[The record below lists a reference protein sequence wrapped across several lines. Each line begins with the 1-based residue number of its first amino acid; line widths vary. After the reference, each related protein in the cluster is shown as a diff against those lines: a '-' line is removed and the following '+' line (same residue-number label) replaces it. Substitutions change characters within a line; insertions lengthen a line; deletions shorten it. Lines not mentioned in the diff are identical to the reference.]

1 MRKSFIKHILCLLG
15 AVLVLSGC
23 YRDELAD
30 IHNQIDDLDL
40 RTIREQIEGMKE
52 GVANLQEL
60 QKWIEPAVENLQAS
74 KKAIEAEIEDLK
86 ALLAEAGAATEEL
99 KDELAFKEAQL
110 GNLEKTIAGL
120 ESVSAALVERVKELE
135 AAVKAPT
142 TGLSDRVMAL
152 ETAWQ
157 GMATIEELADLE
169 EYATEFSGDFGDNFF
184 KSLEEC
190 KQQLSQW
197 VSESTAIQQMFDKYY
212 DCAYLDAEI
221 SGLNGV
227 DGTQDASLAEI
238 GTSVSGLKA
247 ELQKMINDAINGVAD
262 EYESSLEDIENT
274 IKAIQNDIAD
284 QYALLWAKIGRE
296 DLAIEG
302 TIVSVINTLI
312 ERFGTLDV
320 KTGDIDAIVSALR
333 TDLDL
338 FRSDFI
344 KALGGDEYNN
354 ETLAGLHALLIEL
367 QGKLDGK
374 ADDTKVASLI
384 EEAKKLTADVQ
395 AALEK
400 YIADNNAAL
409 EAYIKKAEQDYLTN
423 AEAEELKG
431 SFALISN
438 LSKLDASI
446 TGFDTGEGA
455 FIERGEWDS
464 TVMGLISKLNALVGI
479 GEDGAADKPKQGWT
493 NTIVEAVN
501 DLYVLV
507 NGKLNEAEATEVAI
521 GIVNGFINELL
532 DVKEGGTAGQ
542 VKALLDGF
550 ADSINILGGSIDT
563 LVEKI
568 GLKDLG
574 AALGDDP
581 DIAIAIARIKSS
593 ISGIKEALAG
603 ISGNYAG
610 KGHGHDGKDITD
622 LAEAISKE
630 IDAITGKLADLK
642 TTAKET
648 LVAAINELHD
658 KFGGYSGS
666 GKTGNAGVDAL
677 LSNLEAVLA
686 AAVRDGGAGLE
697 GYFATLNLSALKSA
711 IDDVVKATTGTID
724 TRVQAAIDALN
735 LTQYL
740 KDSGI
745 AAYDYVS
752 KKETTVQANLEILS
766 ALAALK
772 VTIGED
778 VFEYGDLDDAI
789 KAVYDALNGHIT
801 KYGEITGTY
810 STIDS
815 RLSSVEDMIGEGF
828 SASNT
833 ISSVLGTIAGTADG
847 LDDLFEGLGA
857 NQSVKSLT
865 DELRGLFDALINALV
880 GKTSGGSIT
889 DIDSSN
895 NLVALK
901 TALDNLN
908 FDTIKKDG
916 KSITDV
922 LKAIT
927 DRVGALETKLGTGL
941 GSGLTVIGELNRIS
955 AALGDFNYSEFSSWT
970 DSIDTEIKNIIEKLA
985 GSGADLD
992 DLEELIDL
1000 LDDITDRLDNFN
1012 GVAGNSIED
1021 FMDGLSD
1028 DLQVLQ
1034 NIVGNCKVFGDEFT
1048 NIANEIA
1055 EFRKAVDSFTI
1066 DFSSEG
1072 ILNALEQIGEYLSC
1086 ITRINGYKRGTG
1098 IYTYYGPSLT
1108 DLLGLRSY
1116 RDPNLKLLN
1125 TSDKSD
1131 FVAAVNELFDILAP
1145 FVAMDEYL
1153 NDLKAAIIPEGCS
1166 YTSLKAIAAV
1176 YETLAGLVGDKT
1188 KDFSESDI
1196 WSAIAALDDTTNS
1209 LKDALGTN
1217 STEYPTVWAAIDN
1230 LRTLFAA
1237 RFINSLVYIPEYDDG
1252 KATAVSDGSVFTV
1265 EMDFRVNA
1273 PASLADVLSAG
1284 KLPVKGLLKTPGAGV
1299 GTEINGNA
1307 TYSNGVLSV
1316 SLFGKGSISEGSS
1329 IAVVLGS
1336 VANGIMSQYIPIH
1349 ISNSGSKIARIKS
1362 ADPASGTTFK
1372 FLAGIGGSRSIKFT
1386 PVNELDDLADITVN
1400 ESITNV
1406 DVKGNGLV
1414 WTIEAS
1420 SNISTRNTGKIY
1432 FPDNFTY
1439 QVEVSTVMDI
1449 LKYSNANLRSSYGRN
1464 YFTVGYNTTVTLDF
1478 GDLSEYGLSGSLDAV
1493 PSAYKPNSYSSNYDN
1508 LIKTIRCEGGKVIFE
1523 TESRSW
1529 NNQGNRIT
1537 VKIGD
1542 VILLDGLAIL
1552 QN

>member
-15 AVLVLSGC
+15 AVLVFSGC

-86 ALLAEAGAATEEL
+86 ARLAEAGAATEEL

-169 EYATEFSGDFGDNFF
+169 EYADGFSGDFGENFF

-197 VSESTAIQQMFDKYY
+197 VSESSAIQQMFDKYY

-302 TIVSVINTLI
+302 SIVNAINTLLS
-312 ERFGTLDV
+312 RY
-320 KTGDIDAIVSALR
+320 DALAGQNESLNNILSALR
-333 TDLDL
+333 NDLDIL
-338 FRSDFI
+338 RSDFVS
-344 KALGGDEYNN
+344 KLLGDDSQEV
-354 ETLAGLHALLIEL
+354 TLASLHKSVDELNDAISKKASESDMNSLL
-367 QGKLDGK
+367 
-374 ADDTKVASLI
+374 S
-384 EEAKKLTADVQ
+384 EANALTAAVQ
-395 AALEK
+395 EQLSK
-400 YIADNNAAL
+400 YILSNDEAL
-409 EAYIKKAEQDYLTN
+409 KLYLTKED
-423 AEAEELKG
+423 AEKTY
-431 SFALISN
+431 ALASN
-438 LSKLDASI
+438 LSALLNDF
-446 TGFDTGEGA
+446 TTLENGEGGFKDYA
-455 FIERGEWDS
+455 GWEGSVFEALD
-464 TVMGLISKLNALVGI
+464 KLNKLAG
-479 GEDGAADKPKQGWT
+479 DGKFTGAWT
-493 NTIVEAVN
+493 ANLTEAVN
-501 DLYVLV
+501 KLNVLV
-507 NGKLNEAEATEVAI
+507 GTKLDEARVKEVTQGLVNDVIKAI
-521 GIVNGFINELL
+521 LGEEGSAA
-532 DVKEGGTAGQ
+532 DVKARIEGIGT
-542 VKALLDGF
+542 
-550 ADSINILGGSIDT
+550 NIGTLGGLIET
-563 LVEKI
+563 LEGKV
-568 GLKDLG
+568 
-574 AALGDDP
+574 GDVSKFVDSNDP
-581 DIAIAIARIKSS
+581 DIATAIKNIK
-593 ISGIKEALAG
+593 AVLATLADD
-603 ISGNYAG
+603 YAS
-610 KGHGHDGKDITD
+610 KVHNHTATQITD
-622 LAEAISKE
+622 LAESISDS
-630 IDAITGKLADLK
+630 IASITGKLEDLK
-642 TTAKET
+642 TEAKNT

-658 KFGGYSGS
+658 KFGDYY
-666 GKTGNAGVDAL
+666 GKTGNSSVDAL
-677 LSNLEAVLA
+677 LSDLEAVLA

-724 TRVQAAIDALN
+724 TRVKAAIDALN

-815 RLSSVEDMIGEGF
+815 RLSAVEDMIGEGF

-880 GKTSGGSIT
+880 GKNSGGSVS

-895 NLVALK
+895 NLNALK
-901 TALDNLN
+901 DALGKLS
-908 FDTIKKDG
+908 FETIKKDG
-916 KSITDV
+916 QSITDV
-922 LKAIT
+922 LTAIT
-927 DRVGALETKLGTGL
+927 NRVSALETKLGTGL

-970 DSIDTEIKNIIEKLA
+970 GSIDTEIKNIIEKLA

-1066 DFSSEG
+1066 DFSFEG
-1072 ILNALEQIGEYLSC
+1072 ILNAFEQIGEYLAC
-1086 ITRINGYKRGTG
+1086 IIRINNYKAGTG
-1098 IYTYYGPSLT
+1098 IYTYRYG
-1108 DLLGLRSY
+1108 SY
-1116 RDPNLKLLN
+1116 VNPNLGLLN
-1125 TSDKSD
+1125 TSDKGKSD

-1145 FVAMDEYL
+1145 FVAMDDYL
-1153 NDLKAAIIPEGCS
+1153 NTLKAAIIPEGCS

-1252 KATAVSDGSVFTV
+1252 KATAVTDGTVFTID
-1265 EMDFRVNA
+1265 MDFRVNA
-1273 PASLADVLSAG
+1273 PASLSDVLSAG
-1284 KLPVKGLLKTPGAGV
+1284 KLPVKGLLKTTGAGV

-1316 SLFGKGSISEGSS
+1316 SLFGAKSISNGSS

-1336 VANGIMSQYIPIH
+1336 VANGIMSQYIPVH
-1349 ISNSGSKIARIKS
+1349 ISYSGGKIARIKS

-1386 PVNELDDLADITVN
+1386 PVNEFDDLSDITGS
-1400 ESITNV
+1400 ESIANISVTS
-1406 DVKGNGLV
+1406 NGLV
-1414 WTIEAS
+1414 KTVEAS
-1420 SNISTRNTGKIY
+1420 SRVATNNNGNIY
-1432 FPDNFTY
+1432 FSDGVNTFTY
-1439 QVEVSTVMDI
+1439 PVEVSSKSQIMT
-1449 LKYSNANLRSSYGRN
+1449 LSRGLSYRSENNRFSAGYSGSYTITLAN
-1464 YFTVGYNTTVTLDF
+1464 
-1478 GDLSEYGLSGSLDAV
+1478 LSEYGLSGTLSASAV
-1493 PSAYKPNSYSSNYDN
+1493 ASSRYSDFIDPSSVVVNGNVISFNTLARNAFRSSVLTIKVGDITLFESQVSPN
-1508 LIKTIRCEGGKVIFE
+1508 
-1523 TESRSW
+1523 
-1529 NNQGNRIT
+1529 Q
-1537 VKIGD
+1537 
-1542 VILLDGLAIL
+1542 
-1552 QN
+1552 